1 MSTIPKTTHAYPF
14 FSCNPQGTA
23 LFSVRP
29 GVSSIDALQ
38 LASCF
43 LTSARDAAYGA
54 TEHTDSSDVF
64 AAAYLIDMAQA
75 VVDAAIAGMIGEKN
89 AARSD

>member
-1 MSTIPKTTHAYPF
+1 MSAIPKTTHAYPF

-38 LASCF
+38 IASCF
-43 LTSARDAAYGA
+43 LTSARDAAYSA
-54 TEHTDSSDVF
+54 TAHTDSSDVF
-64 AAAYLIDMAQA
+64 ATAYLVEMAKS
-75 VVDAAIAGMIGEKN
+75 VVDAAIAGMISEEN